1 MLIRQKESDVLT
13 KLATMLRAEERRP
26 EGERDHK
33 LIATINR
40 TIDDLK
46 RQMKERERHSR
57 LPRWDFANAVSGN
70 GKCFVV
76 AVEKDRDKLVSKLE
90 RAVDKG
96 NAAALVSFLV
106 FDAVANVKFR
116 SGHFRCSVVEA
127 PAWNRRS
134 LVC

>member
-13 KLATMLRAEERRP
+13 KLATMLRAKERRP

-57 LPRWDFANAVSGN
+57 PPR
-70 GKCFVV
+70 
-76 AVEKDRDKLVSKLE
+76 
-90 RAVDKG
+90 
-96 NAAALVSFLV
+96 
-106 FDAVANVKFR
+106 
-116 SGHFRCSVVEA
+116 
-127 PAWNRRS
+127 
-134 LVC
+134 